1 MINLTHIFDVDFS
14 ILELDTTNNRCEG
27 RRDKYIQQELMQKL
41 SMRTVRQVLTGTKNN
56 IHIHIYNN
64 NSMYAYLRTHTSI

>member
-1 MINLTHIFDVDFS
+1 MINQLHIFDANFS

-41 SMRTVRQVLTGTKNN
+41 SMRTVRQVLTGQKNCIY
-56 IHIHIYNN
+56 IH
-64 NSMYAYLRTHTSI
+64 THLFEY

>member
-1 MINLTHIFDVDFS
+1 MINQIHIFDVDFS

-41 SMRTVRQVLTGTKNN
+41 SMRTVRQVLTG
-56 IHIHIYNN
+56 
-64 NSMYAYLRTHTSI
+64 